1 MNTPLPRALRASG
14 FRVADAQAL
23 GVGLGRLRSADLA
36 RPFHGVRTIPT
47 GAEPL
52 LARIDALRTVL
63 PDAAFFT
70 HQTAAL
76 LYGAPLPFA
85 LESGPLH
92 VAVVAPLHPSR
103 RSGVVWHE
111 SNEPIPL
118 RQRGTLLA
126 AAPARV
132 WCQLAGLLSLN
143 DLIAVGDYFVTGD
156 HPIRPENAP
165 LCTLAELR
173 DEVAAYGS
181 RRNAR
186 ALREALSLVRYG
198 PLSRPESH
206 TRLLLTGAGLPEPA
220 LNFEVVHPVRRKRY
234 VLDLA
239 YPELRLGLDYEGDHH
254 RSNVV
259 QFRKDIRRREEL
271 AEFDWTDIRVTAD
284 DLEYFQQDLIAR
296 VILHR
301 ERALGELRGTPQGEP
316 SANS

>member
-1 MNTPLPRALRASG
+1 MNTPLPRALRVSG
-14 FRVADAQAL
+14 FRVAEAQAL

-36 RPFHGVRTIPT
+36 RPFHGVRSLPT
-47 GAEPL
+47 GADPL

-76 LYGAPLPFA
+76 LYGAPLPLAF
-85 LESGPLH
+85 EGGPLH

-111 SNEPIPL
+111 SSEPIPL

-132 WCQLAGLLSLN
+132 WCQLAGLLSLY
-143 DLIAVGDYFVTGD
+143 DLVAVGDYFVTGD
-156 HPIRPENAP
+156 HPIRPGRAP

-173 DEVAAYGS
+173 DEVARYGS

-186 ALREALSLVRYG
+186 VLRQALSLVRYG

-206 TRLLLTGAGLPEPA
+206 TRLVLIGAGLPEPA
-220 LNFEVVHPVRRKRY
+220 LNFEVAHPVRHKRY
-234 VLDLA
+234 ILDLA

-254 RSNVV
+254 RSDAA

-271 AEFDWTDIRVTAD
+271 AELDWTDIRVTAD
-284 DLEYFQQDLIAR
+284 DLEYFQEDLITR
-296 VILHR
+296 VTLHR
-301 ERALGELRGTPQGEP
+301 ERALARD
-316 SANS
+316 

>member
-1 MNTPLPRALRASG
+1 M
-14 FRVADAQAL
+14 
-23 GVGLGRLRSADLA
+23 
-36 RPFHGVRTIPT
+36 
-47 GAEPL
+47 
-52 LARIDALRTVL
+52 L

-76 LYGAPLPFA
+76 LYGAPLPAA
-85 LESGPLH
+85 LEDGPLH

-111 SNEPIPL
+111 SKEFVPV

-143 DLIAVGDYFVTGD
+143 DLVAVGDYFVTGD
-156 HPIRPENAP
+156 HPIRPEHAP
-165 LCTLAELR
+165 LCALAELQ
-173 DEVAAYGS
+173 DEVVRHGS

-186 ALREALSLVRYG
+186 VLREALSLVRYG
-198 PLSRPESH
+198 PLSRPESL

-220 LNFEVVHPVRRKRY
+220 LNFEVAHPVRRKRY
-234 VLDLA
+234 ILDLA

-254 RSNVV
+254 RSDVG

-271 AEFDWTDIRVTAD
+271 AELDWTDIRVTAD
-284 DLEYFQQDLIAR
+284 DLEYFQRDLIAR
-296 VILHR
+296 VMLHR
-301 ERALGELRGTPQGEP
+301 ARALARG
-316 SANS
+316 